1 MFHVYRSLV
10 FALCSLLC
18 LPSCIRDDS
27 PSGEE
32 GIRPGDRLPDFTV
45 SLNDNTL
52 VAASDLLGKV
62 AVLVFFHTE
71 CPDCQKEF
79 PVVQRLYD
87 YYRDNS
93 TVKIYC
99 ISREEPADEV
109 AAYWQENGLTIPY
122 SSQSGR
128 EVYNLFSERGIPR
141 IYVSDKQLVVYS
153 VYSDNPIATF
163 EQLKSDVEYCLNG
176 N

>member
-1 MFHVYRSLV
+1 MFHVYRSLI
-10 FALCSLLC
+10 FILCSLLC

-27 PSGEE
+27 PSGAE
-32 GIRPGDRLPDFTV
+32 GVRPGDRLPDFTV
-45 SLNDNTL
+45 SLNDNTCGCFRP
-52 VAASDLLGKV
+52 AWQGCCFS
-62 AVLVFFHTE
+62 VFSYGMSRLPE
-71 CPDCQKEF
+71 EF

-122 SSQSGR
+122 SPQSGR

-141 IYVSDKQLVVYS
+141 IYVSDKHLVVYS
-153 VYSDNPIATF
+153 VYSDNPIAAF

>member
-1 MFHVYRSLV
+1 MFHVYRSLI
-10 FALCSLLC
+10 FILCSLLC

-27 PSGEE
+27 PSGAE
-32 GIRPGDRLPDFTV
+32 GVRPGDRLPDFTV

-52 VAASDLLGKV
+52 VVASDLLGKV

-93 TVKIYC
+93 TVKIGRKTDLLYL
-99 ISREEPADEV
+99 ILLSRAGRYITCFLNEV
-109 AAYWQENGLTIPY
+109 SLEFTFRTSTLWYIQSIPIIRLLH
-122 SSQSGR
+122 SNS
-128 EVYNLFSERGIPR
+128 
-141 IYVSDKQLVVYS
+141 
-153 VYSDNPIATF
+153 
-163 EQLKSDVEYCLNG
+163 
-176 N
+176 

>member
-1 MFHVYRSLV
+1 MFHVYRSLI
-10 FALCSLLC
+10 FILCSLLC

-27 PSGEE
+27 PSGEG

-99 ISREEPADEV
+99 ISREEPADGEAGV
-109 AAYWQENGLTIPY
+109 HSL
-122 SSQSGR
+122 
-128 EVYNLFSERGIPR
+128 L
-141 IYVSDKQLVVYS
+141 
-153 VYSDNPIATF
+153 
-163 EQLKSDVEYCLNG
+163 
-176 N
+176 

>member
-10 FALCSLLC
+10 FVLCSLLC

-62 AVLVFFHTE
+62 AVLVFFTRNVPTARKNFLSYNGFMTITE
-71 CPDCQKEF
+71 IIL
-79 PVVQRLYD
+79 R
-87 YYRDNS
+87 
-93 TVKIYC
+93 
-99 ISREEPADEV
+99 
-109 AAYWQENGLTIPY
+109 
-122 SSQSGR
+122 
-128 EVYNLFSERGIPR
+128 
-141 IYVSDKQLVVYS
+141 
-153 VYSDNPIATF
+153 
-163 EQLKSDVEYCLNG
+163 
-176 N
+176 

>member
-1 MFHVYRSLV
+1 MFHVYRSLI
-10 FALCSLLC
+10 FILCSLLC

-27 PSGEE
+27 PSGAE
-32 GIRPGDRLPDFTV
+32 GVRPGDRLPDFTV

-52 VAASDLLGKV
+52 VVASDLLGKV

-93 TVKIYC
+93 TVKYIVSAEKNLLTKLLHIGRKTDLLYL
-99 ISREEPADEV
+99 ILLSRAGRYITCFLNEV
-109 AAYWQENGLTIPY
+109 SLEFTCRTSTLWYIQSIPIIRLLH
-122 SSQSGR
+122 SNS
-128 EVYNLFSERGIPR
+128 
-141 IYVSDKQLVVYS
+141 
-153 VYSDNPIATF
+153 
-163 EQLKSDVEYCLNG
+163 
-176 N
+176 

>member
-1 MFHVYRSLV
+1 MFHVYRSLI
-10 FALCSLLC
+10 FILCSLLC

-27 PSGEE
+27 PSGAE
-32 GIRPGDRLPDFTV
+32 GVRPGDRLPDFTV

-52 VAASDLLGKV
+52 VVASDLLGKV

-71 CPDCQKEF
+71 CPDCRKEF

-122 SSQSGR
+122 SPQSGR
-128 EVYNLFSERGIPR
+128 RYITCFLNEVSSNLRVGQAPCGIFSLFR
-141 IYVSDKQLVVYS
+141 
-153 VYSDNPIATF
+153 
-163 EQLKSDVEYCLNG
+163 
-176 N
+176 